1 MSRAWRALVVVWLML
16 WAGLASA
23 ASPLFL
29 WELRDGAGG
38 LRAWLYGTIHVC
50 DAACFPLPAPVQG
63 ALAEAD
69 SLALELDLE
78 DPAVMRRLGEAAV
91 LPAGTQLDT
100 RLPPALR
107 PRLVLA
113 STRLGLPPEAV
124 QRLQPWMVST
134 LLTIRVAEL
143 AGFRTEQGVDLW
155 LARQARE
162 RGKPLWALETVERQI
177 QAMAGGGDAAQVAS
191 LTEVIELIES
201 GEARAYF
208 RRMLDAWRGGDVAA
222 LDVLLREEMASADM
236 APLFEE
242 MLDRRNREMVDTLLR
257 RLEGGGRP
265 FVAVGA
271 GHFGG
276 SAGLLAELT
285 RRGYTLT
292 QVEAP
297 AAAAD

>member
-1 MSRAWRALVVVWLML
+1 MSGAWRALVVVWLML
-16 WAGLASA
+16 WAGLAGA

-50 DAACFPLPAPVQG
+50 DVACFPLPAPVRG
-63 ALAEAD
+63 ALAQAD

-78 DPAVMRRLGEAAV
+78 DPAVMRRLGEAAM
-91 LPAGTQLDT
+91 LPVGMQLDT
-100 RLPPALR
+100 QLPAALR

-113 STRLGLPPEAV
+113 STRMGLPPEMV
-124 QRLQPWMVST
+124 QRLQPWMAST
-134 LLTIRVAEL
+134 LLTIRVAEMV
-143 AGFRTEQGVDLW
+143 GFRTDQGVDLW
-155 LARQARE
+155 LARQARTQ
-162 RGKPLWALETVERQI
+162 GKPLWALETVERQI
-177 QAMAGGGDAAQVAS
+177 EAMAGGGDAAQVAS

-208 RRMLDAWRGGDVAA
+208 QRMLDAWRRGDVAA
-222 LDVLLREEMASADM
+222 LDVLLREEMSSAAM

-242 MLDRRNREMVDTLLR
+242 MLDRRNREMADTLLR

-276 SAGLLAELT
+276 PAGLLAELT
-285 RRGYTLT
+285 RRGYTLK
-292 QVEAP
+292 QVEAS
-297 AAAAD
+297 AAGD